1 MLAGGQF
8 RSRLLELRVPR
19 LAAQAQSAR
28 MLQLLQLASLPTLTQ
43 LRFDSP
49 DDTETNP
56 EDVVT
61 DMLRKLGAA
70 KHNFERQV

>member
-1 MLAGGQF
+1 
-8 RSRLLELRVPR
+8 
-19 LAAQAQSAR
+19 